1 LCSILDTEFIM
12 RVLLTGGAG
21 LIGSHLSRL
30 LLDDGHEVLALD
42 DFTFSYSAELSPAL
56 PADIAYRT
64 GHLMAGARLIR
75 CSIFEKARLREL
87 LDAFSP
93 EAVVHLAAIPL
104 VAVATQHVEAAA
116 RSLSEGLI
124 TVLEALRDVRGVRR
138 FVYASSSMVYGHFRQ
153 DPMPEDGPTEPV
165 NIYGG
170 LKLAGEVLTR
180 AYLRPT
186 GIEPVIVRP
195 SAVYGPT
202 DHHRRVVQK
211 FCEATLDGTPVQL
224 NARNDHTMD
233 FTYVEDIA
241 QGFFLAAT
249 HPRAAGETFNMTFG
263 QARRLSDLFRI
274 LRAIEPGLTASTQDI
289 DDHDRPTRGSLSIAK
304 AGRLLDYAPRWPLE
318 RGVVAYLDYLR
329 NGAMPLRL
337 SAE

>member
-1 LCSILDTEFIM
+1 M
-12 RVLLTGGAG
+12 RVLITGGAG

-30 LLDDGHEVLALD
+30 LLDQNHEVLALD
-42 DFTFSYSAELSPAL
+42 DFTFSYSAALSPAL

-64 GHLMAGARLIR
+64 GQLMAGARLLR
-75 CSIFEKARLREL
+75 CSTFEKARLREL
-87 LDAFSP
+87 LTDFGP
-93 EAVVHLAAIPL
+93 EVVVHLAAIPL
-104 VAVATQHVEAAA
+104 VAVATQHVEAAS

-124 TVLEALRDVRGVRR
+124 ALLEVLRSASGVRR
-138 FVYASSSMVYGHFRQ
+138 FVYASSSMVYGHFRY
-153 DPMPEDGPTEPV
+153 DPMPEDGTTAPV

-180 AYLRPT
+180 AYLQPT

-202 DHHRRVVQK
+202 DHHNRVVQK
-211 FCEATLDGTPVQL
+211 FCEAALDGTPVQL

-249 HPRAAGETFNMTFG
+249 HPQAAGETFNMTFG
-263 QARRLSDLFRI
+263 QARRLSDLFRVI
-274 LRAIEPGLTASTQDI
+274 RSIEPGLTASTEDI
-289 DDHDRPTRGSLSIAK
+289 DDHDRPTRGRLSIAK
-304 AGRLLDYAPRWPLE
+304 AHRLLGYAPRWPLE
-318 RGVVAYLDYLR
+318 RGIVAYLDYLR
-329 NGAMPLRL
+329 NGAAPLRIP
-337 SAE
+337 AE